1 MKAGEERPHL
11 KIFQL
16 WSGSPVGRG
25 HGLQSPAPSW
35 FAAVPVPRILISSQ
49 LLNSFWK
56 EKKKNNRRGSQFHTH
71 WRGAFHF
78 FPEWREGEGVGRR
91 SGEGGRGGGGQQRY
105 QGSMQSESLGILFA
119 SGTERPPRGPRLQH
133 VPSRRK
139 ATTFNLIFK
148 IFNNRIAKGSGQ
160 CVYSGLE
167 FFGKP
172 PARV

>member
-35 FAAVPVPRILISSQ
+35 FAAVPVPRILISSTFE
-49 LLNSFWK
+49 LLLEGK
-56 EKKKNNRRGSQFHTH
+56 EKNNRRGSQFHTH
-71 WRGAFHF
+71 WKGAFHF

-133 VPSRRK
+133 VPFSEK
-139 ATTFNLIFK
+139 SHNF
-148 IFNNRIAKGSGQ
+148 
-160 CVYSGLE
+160 
-167 FFGKP
+167 
-172 PARV
+172 